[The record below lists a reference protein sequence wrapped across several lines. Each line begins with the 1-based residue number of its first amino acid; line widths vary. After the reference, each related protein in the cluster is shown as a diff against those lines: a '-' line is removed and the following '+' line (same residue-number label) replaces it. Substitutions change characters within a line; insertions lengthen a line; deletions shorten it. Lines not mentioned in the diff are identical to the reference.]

1 MDGARIRRQEN
12 PGSPVE
18 WKERAVFVQVFQ
30 GQVGDAEQMREA
42 LEDWTQRLA
51 PGAEGWLGSTVGVTD
66 DGTLIGMAR
75 FESAEAARRNSG
87 RAQQGEWFSGV
98 EKLFA
103 DGVEFHDC
111 SEVFV
116 ARRGGSDD
124 AGFVQ
129 VMQGRT
135 QDVAR
140 LREMTSSLDRDHPD
154 MRPDLLGY
162 ITAMHDDQDGAFTQ
176 VMYFTSEEEAR
187 AGERGE
193 MPAEAAQ
200 VLREAMELIQDLR
213 YYDLREPWLHSPR

>member
-1 MDGARIRRQEN
+1 
-12 PGSPVE
+12 
-18 WKERAVFVQVFQ
+18 
-30 GQVGDAEQMREA
+30 
-42 LEDWTQRLA
+42 
-51 PGAEGWLGSTVGVTD
+51 VTD
-66 DGTLIGMAR
+66 DGTLIGIAR

-98 EKLFA
+98 EKLFPE
-103 DGVEFHDC
+103 GVQFHDC
-111 SEVFV
+111 SDVSV
-116 ARRGGSDD
+116 ARRGGSDE

-135 QDVAR
+135 GDVAR

-154 MRPDLLGY
+154 IRPDLLGY
-162 ITAMHDDQDGAFTQ
+162 ITALHDGGDGAFTQ

-193 MPAEAAQ
+193 IPAEAAE